1 MRRTHNIPPLVAH
14 LHLQPLGKARS
25 LSPPST
31 AIVIGRRC
39 TQGRGRCGRP
49 RSSCNGRRVAGV
61 SPIAPTW
68 SVG

>member
-31 AIVIGRRC
+31 AIVIGRQTMYARQR
-39 TQGRGRCGRP
+39 TMR
-49 RSSCNGRRVAGV
+49 
-61 SPIAPTW
+61 TTEKLL
-68 SVG
+68 